1 MGYYIDFELEIQNVD
16 NVENLGE
23 SVKELCPKLVECI
36 EDYGGDA
43 EYEVKSGFVA
53 FNAKWYERENELIAL
68 SERYPEL
75 NITLFCKGEDDEM
88 WLEFYKGGEF
98 EEGTVT
104 LKYSETT
111 LW

>member
-16 NVENLGE
+16 KVEIIEG
-23 SVKELCPKLVECI
+23 SIAELCPDLVDCI
-36 EDYGGDA
+36 QDYSGDV
-43 EYEVKSGFVA
+43 EYEVKSGFIA
-53 FNAKWYERENELIAL
+53 FNAKWYEREKELIAL

-75 NITLFCKGEDDEM
+75 NITLFCRGEDNEM

-98 EEGTVT
+98 EEGTVN
-104 LKYSETT
+104 LKYSETY

>member
-16 NVENLGE
+16 KVENLEE
-23 SVKELCPKLVECI
+23 SVEELCPDLVESI
-36 EDYGGDA
+36 QYNGGIA
-43 EYEVKSGFVA
+43 ENEVKSGFVA

-75 NITLFCKGEDDEM
+75 NIKLFCKGEDGEM
-88 WLEFYKGGEF
+88 WVEYYKGGKFEDKGVKIVF
-98 EEGTVT
+98 EET
-104 LKYSETT
+104 S

>member
-1 MGYYIDFELEIQNVD
+1 MGYYIDFELEIQNID
-16 NVENLGE
+16 KAENIEKSVE
-23 SVKELCPKLVECI
+23 ELCPDLVESI
-36 EDYGGDA
+36 QYNGGVA
-43 EYEVKSGFVA
+43 ENEIKSGFVA

-88 WLEFYKGGEF
+88 WVEYYKEGKF
-98 EEGTVT
+98 EQGTVS